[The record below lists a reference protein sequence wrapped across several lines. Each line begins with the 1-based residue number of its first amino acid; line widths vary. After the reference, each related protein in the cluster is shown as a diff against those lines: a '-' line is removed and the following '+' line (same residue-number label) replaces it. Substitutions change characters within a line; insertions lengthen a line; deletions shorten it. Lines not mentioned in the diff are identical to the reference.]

1 MIDYTLWYFSSTYN
15 LLKVNKNGT
24 AVFCKF
30 HLKTVQGLHNL
41 TAQQA
46 HQLKA
51 DDPDYGTRDLYNA
64 IANGD
69 FPKWDMKIQ
78 VLARPFKICLNDF
91 YWPDWIIK
99 NCTAPIKNF
108 NPIYIMRNLSR
119 HK

>member
-1 MIDYTLWYFSSTYN
+1 MKESDRLYLSLCAFLTQIVVV
-15 LLKVNKNGT
+15 LKVNKNGT

-78 VLARPFKICLNDF
+78 VSTTTFKNTKIPKFCS
-91 YWPDWIIK
+91 
-99 NCTAPIKNF
+99 NF
-108 NPIYIMRNLSR
+108 I
-119 HK
+119 

>member
-1 MIDYTLWYFSSTYN
+1 MHAFSNTHSQTHIFVVI
-15 LLKVNKNGT
+15 LKVNANGT

-41 TAQQA
+41 TSQQA

-78 VLARPFKICLNDF
+78 VSATPFKISF
-91 YWPDWIIK
+91 
-99 NCTAPIKNF
+99 
-108 NPIYIMRNLSR
+108 
-119 HK
+119 

>member
-1 MIDYTLWYFSSTYN
+1 MN
-15 LLKVNKNGT
+15 ANGT

-78 VLARPFKICLNDF
+78 VSATPFKISF
-91 YWPDWIIK
+91 
-99 NCTAPIKNF
+99 
-108 NPIYIMRNLSR
+108 
-119 HK
+119 